1 MSGKKRTLTEQELEI
16 MKVVWS
22 QEQATVRQVY
32 ESLRERRSIAYTT
45 VMTMMNILTQ
55 KGHLQK
61 QPQGRAFLYQPT
73 RPRQQVISNLVNE
86 FLERVFNGS
95 ARPLLLSLV
104 QDQKVSEKDLAE
116 ITRLIEEDAARGEE
130 EEPEADRTDAS
141 ESREETP

>member
-1 MSGKKRTLTEQELEI
+1 MAGKKRTLTEQELEI

-32 ESLRERRSIAYTT
+32 EALLERRSIAYTT

-55 KGHLQK
+55 KGHLEK
-61 QPQGRAFLYQPT
+61 QSEGRAFVYQPT

-116 ITRLIEEDAARGEE
+116 ITRLIEEDAAREEDDPAKPAGGFANEE
-130 EEPEADRTDAS
+130 EAP
-141 ESREETP
+141 